1 MKKTFSIITTVL
13 LVVFLISA
21 LFTIV
26 GCTPG
31 ADDVTKKV
39 PLAAFNKSFNVEPYQ
54 MNGGIQ
60 LWHQARMN
68 PGIIVLQFIQAAA
81 GKIFKKARKNMTGH
95 LQISSL
101 NPAKNIIEPWAGVF
115 VLQIL
120 VIKREIQ
127 FLNTFMMKV
136 VNM

>member
-21 LFTIV
+21 HFTIV
-26 GCTPG
+26 GCTPD

-39 PLAAFNKSFNVEPYQ
+39 PLAAFNKSFNVEPY
-54 MNGGIQ
+54 GD
-60 LWHQARMN
+60 AVVN
-68 PGIIVLQFIQAAA
+68 PGIIVLQFIQAAD
-81 GKIFKKARKNMTGH
+81 GKIFKKARMNMTGH

-136 VNM
+136 VSM